1 MKKIIFALFAA
12 FSFSACVSQKQHDLV
27 VSDRNQL
34 EKATQANKLEIE
46 QLNGSNEA
54 LSTEIEALRQEKTM
68 LENDTAAAGLELR
81 KAQERMAQLNT
92 LINDLVKTNETISNN
107 SMAENA
113 RLARDLK
120 QNELLVKAKEAELD
134 ELEQALKV
142 VEADL
147 AAREKKVN
155 ELQDM
160 LAAKDAAVA
169 KLRAAVAKAL
179 LGFENSGLTVVEKN
193 GKVYVSLSE
202 QLLFKTGSATVDPRG
217 RQAIQELGKVLE
229 ENEDIS
235 ILVEGHT
242 DDQGG
247 DDVNWDLSVRRA
259 TSIVKVLVDNPNID
273 PSRITAAGRGK
284 HMPLDPAKTPEARSK
299 NRRTEIILTPKLDDL
314 FRIIDSN

>member
-1 MKKIIFALFAA
+1 MKKIFFALIAA
-12 FSFSACVSQKQHDLV
+12 VSLSACVSQKQHDMV

-34 EKATQANKLEIE
+34 EKATQANKLQIE
-46 QLNGSNEA
+46 QLNGTNEA
-54 LSTEIEALRQEKTM
+54 LSTEIEALRQEKTI
-68 LENDTAAAGLELR
+68 LENDTAMAGVELR
-81 KAQERMAQLNT
+81 KAQERIGQLNT

>member
-1 MKKIIFALFAA
+1 MKKILFIFFTAA
-12 FSFSACVSQKQHDLV
+12 SLSACVSQKQHDLV

-34 EKATQANKLEIE
+34 EKATQTNQLQME
-46 QLNGSNEA
+46 QLNGTNDA
-54 LSTEIEALRQEKTM
+54 LSTEIEALRQEKTI
-68 LENDTAAAGLELR
+68 LENDTAAAAVELR
-81 KAQERMAQLNT
+81 KAQDRMAQLNT

-120 QNELLVKAKEAELD
+120 QNELLVKAKETELD
-134 ELEQALKV
+134 ELEQALKL

-147 AAREKKVN
+147 AARETKVN
-155 ELQDM
+155 ELQS
-160 LAAKDAAVA
+160 LLEAKDAAVA
-169 KLRAAVAKAL
+169 KLQAAVAKAL
-179 LGFENSGLTVVEKN
+179 LGFENSGLTVVQKN

-273 PSRITAAGRGK
+273 PNRITAAGRGK
-284 HMPLDPAKTPEARSK
+284 HMPLDPAKTAEARSK